1 MTATTLLKKENTKGL
16 QRNTKWNLLYSKYS
30 KTQQEI
36 ARHKN
41 RLKRPLY
48 MRQKI
53 LKRLKRLEE
62 NKETTIRY

>member
-1 MTATTLLKKENTKGL
+1 MTATTLLKKENTTGL

-41 RLKRPLY
+41 RLKRLGETIHETK
-48 MRQKI
+48 KI
-53 LKRLKRLEE
+53 EE
-62 NKETTIRY
+62 AKETRRE